1 MDTRLIRAKNRR
13 ARLASMPSR
22 KQRRRRAKE
31 RRHDYEYVYVDDS
44 GDEVE
49 PPPDEGPER
58 GRPRGRSAANG
69 AKTTRAKSKGPI
81 REAKAPS
88 WNRSVR
94 RALLFLPLFFIVFS
108 LVNKKMAIETRLLS
122 SLAYSALFVPL
133 TYLMDRTAYR
143 TYLRRSGRQPVA
155 KR

>member
-1 MDTRLIRAKNRR
+1 
-13 ARLASMPSR
+13 MPSR

-44 GDEVE
+44 GEEVE
-49 PPPDEGPER
+49 PLPDERPER
-58 GRPRGRSAANG
+58 GRSRGRSGANG
-69 AKTTRAKSKGPI
+69 AKTARAKSRGPI

-88 WNRSVR
+88 WNRSFR

-143 TYLRRSGRQPVA
+143 TYLRRSGQQPPL

>member
-1 MDTRLIRAKNRR
+1 MA
-13 ARLASMPSR
+13 SR

-31 RRHDYEYVYVDDS
+31 RRHEYEYVYVDDS
-44 GDEVE
+44 GEEVE
-49 PPPDEGPER
+49 PPPEEKPER
-58 GRPRGRSAANG
+58 DRSRGKTSANG
-69 AKTTRAKSKGPI
+69 GKDAGGKRAGPI
-81 REAKAPS
+81 REAKPPS
-88 WNRSVR
+88 WSRSAR

-122 SLAYSALFVPL
+122 SVAYSALFVPL

>member
-1 MDTRLIRAKNRR
+1 
-13 ARLASMPSR
+13 MPSR

-31 RRHDYEYVYVDDS
+31 RRHEYEYVYVDDS
-44 GDEVE
+44 GEEVE
-49 PPPDEGPER
+49 PPPDDKSGRDRSR
-58 GRPRGRSAANG
+58 GKTAANG
-69 AKTTRAKSKGPI
+69 GKTARGKRSGPI
-81 REAKAPS
+81 REAKPPS
-88 WNRSVR
+88 WNRSGR

-122 SLAYSALFVPL
+122 SVAYSALFVPL

-143 TYLRRSGRQPVA
+143 TYLRRSGRQPVP